1 MKEYGR
7 TYNDEVE
14 KARRFKIFKSVAKC
28 ADVVDV
34 EAAQAE
40 HSTHFGTNQFADWS
54 EEEMSMLCG
63 AAHVNEE
70 VPSNG
75 QALSGIRCPRP

>member
-54 EEEMSMLCG
+54 EEEMSMLVLHMLMRKYLQMVKPYLG
-63 AAHVNEE
+63 
-70 VPSNG
+70 
-75 QALSGIRCPRP
+75 